1 MKLMLTRNSQ
11 VVAFALLAIVVGSY
25 SACGK
30 KKSSGGG
37 GDSGPTFAVSGQLA
51 IQSNLD
57 NLEFAASKPNVV
69 YALPAKVIENI
80 YSFDKAMLAT
90 FPIGADGKFSAN
102 VKTSNGDTLLVAV
115 DSSAPNRL
123 DGIRGVLSLKD
134 DSGSLI
140 KIPAAEGSG
149 SLDMGTLN
157 ADASGKEYTSNKK
170 TDDVASS
177 FSLDVS
183 KMKELAKTD
192 DSARGLI
199 NVVAN
204 IKDNGD
210 FIFAKPYMTF
220 KSNIQKIKNS
230 ASAATDLTYNGYGLY
245 FISKW
250 TGLTMES
257 LCGGGSATNKL
268 SLLPPTGTQLKL
280 CKENDSTQCRSYNQ
294 VTNQNTKSAET
305 EGGGRTSC
313 SSDMNG
319 QAIAADDGNFYV
331 AKEPSSDGMP
341 RPLNFN
347 WGGGGY
353 DGQLAQGVWTLKLND
368 AEVGRYD
375 LAAANPLNASGKATV
390 YVPSVKAVLDGS
402 NRVSRIEV
410 EWYLWSSASQT
421 YEKVTSMDTFKRTVS
436 DAGAEIADYSGG
448 CSSRSVYNQL
458 ATSGSVMSLDVSS
471 FGANFPAANYSS
483 NTAGCYAEAI
493 AVNYSMNGVSYRFD
507 FRPFYN

>member
-1 MKLMLTRNSQ
+1 MSIYSSR
-11 VVAFALLAIVVGSY
+11 VVAFSLLASLVVGY

-37 GDSGPTFAVSGQLA
+37 DDSSPTFTVSGQLA
-51 IQSNLD
+51 IQSNLG
-57 NLEFAASKPNVV
+57 NFEFASSKPNLI
-69 YALPAKVIENI
+69 YALPAQVIENI
-80 YSFDKAMLAT
+80 YSFDKTMLAT
-90 FPIGADGKFSAN
+90 FPIEADGRFTAN
-102 VKTSNGDTLLVAV
+102 VKTSSGDTLLVAV
-115 DSSAPNRL
+115 DTNAANIL

-140 KIPAAEGSG
+140 KIPTAEGAG
-149 SLDMGTLN
+149 SLDMGTLSS
-157 ADASGKEYTSNKK
+157 DASGKEYTSGKK
-170 TDDVASS
+170 TDEVASS
-177 FSLDVS
+177 FSMDVS
-183 KMKELAKTD
+183 QIKELAKTD

-204 IKDNGD
+204 VKDNGD
-210 FIFAKPYMTF
+210 FIFAKPYMVF
-220 KSNIQKIKNS
+220 KSNIQKINNT

-250 TGLTMES
+250 TDLTLES
-257 LCGGGSATNKL
+257 LCGGASATANL
-268 SLLPPTGTQLKL
+268 SLLPPSGTQLKL
-280 CKENDSTQCRSYNQ
+280 CKENDSTQCRTYNQ

-313 SSDMNG
+313 SSAMNG
-319 QAIAADDGNFYV
+319 QEIAADDGNFYV
-331 AKEPSSDGMP
+331 AKESGSEGMT

-368 AEVGRYD
+368 TEVGRYD
-375 LAAANPLNASGKATV
+375 LAAANPLNAAGKATV
-390 YVPSVKAVLDGS
+390 YVPSVKAVLDSS
-402 NRVSRIEV
+402 NKVSRIEV
-410 EWYLWSSASQT
+410 EWYLWSSTSQT
-421 YEKVTSMDTFKRTVS
+421 FEKITSMDTFNRVVS

-448 CSSRSVYNQL
+448 CSSRSVYNQFT
-458 ATSGSVMSLDVSS
+458 TSGSVMILDVSS
-471 FGANFPAANYSS
+471 FGATFPAANYSS
-483 NTAGCYAEAI
+483 NTAGCYAESI